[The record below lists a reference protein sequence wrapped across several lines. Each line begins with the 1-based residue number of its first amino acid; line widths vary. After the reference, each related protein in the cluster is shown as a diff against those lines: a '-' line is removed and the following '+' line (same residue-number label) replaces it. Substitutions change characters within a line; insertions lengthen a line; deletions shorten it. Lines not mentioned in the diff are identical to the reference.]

1 MLRTILINCVLILF
15 QFAVAFP
22 LYLWIKK
29 KMEKRRVE
37 VENRIKTLSQTE
49 EGKKLLA
56 QEESERIA
64 KTKKY
69 ASIGNIILFFGLLLL
84 FIASFAGVCISIQEL
99 KSGKPFKEVIFQND
113 GQIYSFLPFLLL
125 IFSGWMLVN
134 LIRDMVKKD
143 K

>member
-1 MLRTILINCVLILF
+1 MLRKIVIICVLFLF
-15 QFAVAFP
+15 QFAIAFP
-22 LYLWIKK
+22 LSLWIRKE
-29 KMEKRRVE
+29 MEKRLAE
-37 VENRIKTLSQTE
+37 AEKRIKTLSQTE
-49 EGKKLLA
+49 EGKKLLE

-69 ASIGNIILFFGLLLL
+69 ASIGNIILFFVLLLL
-84 FIASFAGVCISIQEL
+84 FIASFAGIYISIQEL

-113 GQIYSFLPFLLL
+113 GQIYYFLPFLLL

>member
-1 MLRTILINCVLILF
+1 MLRKIVIICVLFLF
-15 QFAVAFP
+15 QFGIAFL
-22 LYLWIKK
+22 LYLWIKEE
-29 KMEKRRVE
+29 MEKRRVKA
-37 VENRIKTLSQTE
+37 ENRIKTLSQTE
-49 EGKKLLA
+49 EGKKLLE

-64 KTKKY
+64 KTEKY
-69 ASIGNIILFFGLLLL
+69 LNVSLIGYFFVYLLM
-84 FIASFAGVCISIQEL
+84 FVASFAGVYISIQEL

-113 GQIYSFLPFLLL
+113 GQIYYFLPFLLL

>member
-1 MLRTILINCVLILF
+1 MLRKIVIICVLFLF
-15 QFAVAFP
+15 QFGIAFL

-29 KMEKRRVE
+29 EMEKRRVKA
-37 VENRIKTLSQTE
+37 ENRIKTLSQTE
-49 EGKKLLA
+49 EGKKLLE

-64 KTKKY
+64 KTEKY
-69 ASIGNIILFFGLLLL
+69 LNVSLIGYFFVYLLM
-84 FIASFAGVCISIQEL
+84 FVASFAGVYISIQEL